1 MTRAV
6 ILVPALN
13 ARRAGRPG
21 DGRGRTAVVLISW
34 RSGAGVPR
42 YPAPAQAGTS
52 AARPAP
58 GGTRGGD
65 R

>member
-6 ILVPALN
+6 VLVPALN
-13 ARRAGRPG
+13 ARRAGRPAVG
-21 DGRGRTAVVLISW
+21 YGRTATVLITW

-42 YPAPAQAGTS
+42 YPAPVQGAGAPAGLLP
-52 AARPAP
+52 AAPRD
-58 GGTRGGD
+58 GD